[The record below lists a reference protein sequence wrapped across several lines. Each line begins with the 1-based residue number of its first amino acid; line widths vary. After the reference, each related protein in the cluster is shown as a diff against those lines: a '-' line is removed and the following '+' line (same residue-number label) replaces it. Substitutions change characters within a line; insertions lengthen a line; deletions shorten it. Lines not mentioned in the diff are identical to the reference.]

1 MKEYKHPYVQCSI
14 FKIAKIWKQPKCL
27 SVDEWIK
34 KLWNTYTTEYYLV
47 IKKEENSIPGN
58 SMDGPGENYAK
69 LNKPVRERQIPRD
82 FTHIWNLMNKL
93 N

>member
-1 MKEYKHPYVQCSI
+1 M
-14 FKIAKIWKQPKCL
+14 FIAVLVTKCL

-58 SMDGPGENYAK
+58 SMDGPGEHYT
-69 LNKPVRERQIPRD
+69 E
-82 FTHIWNLMNKL
+82 
-93 N
+93 

>member
-1 MKEYKHPYVQCSI
+1 MELPYEQAIPLLGIYPKKPKTLNQKNMSTPMSTAALVT
-14 FKIAKIWKQPKCL
+14 KCL

-58 SMDGPGENYAK
+58 SMDGPGEHYAK
-69 LNKPVRERQIPRD
+69 
-82 FTHIWNLMNKL
+82 
-93 N
+93 